1 MSDNPRVAAAR
12 NVLSILPLIMRTV
25 GRAMRESASEV
36 SPAQQRLLGFISL
49 RSRTL
54 SDIARMQ
61 GVTPATATTLVT
73 TLEHRGW
80 VRRTQDLADRRR
92 VVVSL
97 TGEGREAMATSQIVA
112 EQAVA
117 ALLEPLE
124 PGELA
129 RLVDGIDI
137 LGGLGSGERGGCS

>member
-1 MSDNPRVAAAR
+1 
-12 NVLSILPLIMRTV
+12 
-25 GRAMRESASEV
+25 MRESGSEV
-36 SPAQQRLLGFISL
+36 SPPQQRLLGFISV

-54 SDIARMQ
+54 SEIARMQ

-80 VRRTQDLADRRR
+80 VRRTPDLADRRR
-92 VVVSL
+92 VAVSL
-97 TGEGREAMATSQIVA
+97 TDEGRAALATSQIVA

-117 ALLEPLE
+117 ALLGPLE
-124 PGELA
+124 SDELA
-129 RLVDGIDI
+129 RLVEGIDI